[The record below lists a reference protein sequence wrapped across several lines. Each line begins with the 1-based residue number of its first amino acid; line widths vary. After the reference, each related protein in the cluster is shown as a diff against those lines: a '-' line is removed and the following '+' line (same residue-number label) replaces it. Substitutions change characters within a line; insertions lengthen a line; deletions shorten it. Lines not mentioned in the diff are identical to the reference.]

1 MRVLN
6 RNYVLSVLLSLWAL
20 DAASQET
27 KTVVA
32 GDRYENAP
40 GSAWVL
46 GADYRDSWSTA
57 IEVEVLDL
65 SSEAGGL
72 RPVTRVG
79 GIQTLGLALKGADGK
94 DYTFRGVDKDPTELV
109 PEEFRDT
116 PVEMIVRDQIAGNF
130 PVG

>member
-1 MRVLN
+1 MLN

-40 GSAWVL
+40 GGAWIL
-46 GADYRDSWSTA
+46 GADYRDLRSTA
-57 IEVEVLDL
+57 IQVEVLDL
-65 SSEAGGL
+65 STEAGGL
-72 RPVTRVG
+72 RPVTRVVG
-79 GIQTLGLALKGADGK
+79 MQTLGLALTSADGK

-116 PVEMIVRDQIAGNF
+116 PVEMIVHDQIAGNF